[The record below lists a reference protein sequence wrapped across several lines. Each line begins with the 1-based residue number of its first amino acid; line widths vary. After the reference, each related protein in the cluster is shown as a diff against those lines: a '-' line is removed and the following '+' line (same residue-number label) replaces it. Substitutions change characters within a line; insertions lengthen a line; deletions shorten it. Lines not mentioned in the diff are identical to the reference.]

1 MSLVKKTKS
10 VMKQDLPTPSPE
22 RYDKRVQLA
31 IPLRVVT
38 WDAQKRPQLD
48 MACTLDVSLRG
59 ARLYG
64 VRPTLKVGEVVT
76 VERGRNKFFCRVVW
90 IGAPNSDQKGQI
102 GVQAVDAGK
111 SLWEKEIRDTAD
123 QFAPI
128 QAEEARPTAGE
139 RKRKFQRLQADAQAR
154 VLPQS
159 PGMPDG
165 ELTQGRIK
173 NISETGCLLTSA
185 ANLEIGARVQIVVD
199 LPNSDVA
206 VRGKVRHVGPDGLG
220 IQFSEIRK
228 SDRQLLRYWLRKIG
242 SAVNEVTVGVS

>member
-10 VMKQDLPTPSPE
+10 AIKQDLPTPSPE

-242 SAVNEVTVGVS
+242 SAVNEVTAGVS

>member
-1 MSLVKKTKS
+1 MSSVKKTKS
-10 VMKQDLPTPSPE
+10 AEKNDPPTHSPE

-48 MACTLDVSLRG
+48 MVCTLDVSLRG

-64 VRPTLKVGEVVT
+64 VRPTMKVGEVVT

-90 IGAPNSDQKGQI
+90 IGEPNTEQKGQI
-102 GVQAVDAGK
+102 GIQAVDAGK
-111 SLWEKEIRDTAD
+111 SLWEKEMRDVAD
-123 QFAPI
+123 QFSPI

-165 ELTQGRIK
+165 ELSQGRIK

-185 ANLEIGARVQIVVD
+185 ANLEIGACVQIVVD

-206 VRGKVRHVGPDGLG
+206 VRGKVRHIGPDGLG

-228 SDRQLLRYWLRKIG
+228 SDRQLLRYWLRTIG
-242 SAVNEVTVGVS
+242 SSVKEVTAGVS

>member
-1 MSLVKKTKS
+1 MSSVKKTNSAVKND
-10 VMKQDLPTPSPE
+10 QPTHSPE

-64 VRPTLKVGEVVT
+64 VRPTMKVGEVVT

-90 IGAPNSDQKGQI
+90 IGAPNTEQQGQI

-111 SLWEKEIRDTAD
+111 SLWEKEMRDVAD

-165 ELTQGRIK
+165 ELVHGRIK

-185 ANLEIGARVQIVVD
+185 ANLEIGACVQIVVD

-228 SDRQLLRYWLRKIG
+228 SDRQLLRYWLRTIG
-242 SAVNEVTVGVS
+242 SSVKEIAAGVS